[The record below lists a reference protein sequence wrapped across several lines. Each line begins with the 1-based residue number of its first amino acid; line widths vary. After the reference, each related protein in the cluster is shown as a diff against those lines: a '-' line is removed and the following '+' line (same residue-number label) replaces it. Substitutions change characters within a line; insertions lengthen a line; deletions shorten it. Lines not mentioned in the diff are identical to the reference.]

1 MVLPGLGMGGFGTGI
16 KVIELLIFI
25 IKTTEEAHHLKE
37 ECAMINDT
45 ATSLKQCLE
54 ADQQGLEGVP
64 ASSRLIVLLRDI
76 STFVAKCKQSNVLKR
91 AWEITWRQRVPAMM
105 KEMMMWIAILNVE
118 VSV

>member
-1 MVLPGLGMGGFGTGI
+1 MVVPGLGLGGFGTGI

-25 IKTTEEAHHLKE
+25 IKTTEEAHHLKD

-54 ADQQGLEGVP
+54 ANPQGLEGVP
-64 ASSRLIVLLRDI
+64 ASSRLIVLLGDV
-76 STFVAKCKQSNVLKR
+76 SKFVAKCKQSNILKR
-91 AWEITWRQRVPAMM
+91 AWEISWRQRVPDMI
-105 KEMMMWIAILNVE
+105 KQMMMWIAILNVE